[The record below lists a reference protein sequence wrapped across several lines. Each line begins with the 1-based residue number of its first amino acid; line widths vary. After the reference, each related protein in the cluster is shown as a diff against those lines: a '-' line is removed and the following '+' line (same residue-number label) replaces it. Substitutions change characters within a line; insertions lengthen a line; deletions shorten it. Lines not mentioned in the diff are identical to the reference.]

1 MKQTIKLHSLVGI
14 IALVLLTSCTKNEV
28 TNITTDKFSAELFVG
43 QTDSITA
50 IVNAT
55 GDLDQPIT
63 WTSSNTAVATI
74 KESVIAQTTS
84 KTNNVSTIIK
94 KGVITGVS
102 AGSATITV
110 QAGSKTT
117 TFDVKINSSEVTSI
131 TLNKSTLK
139 LTIAQSYLL
148 VSKINNSDNYSNTQQ
163 TWTTSDTAVAMI
175 EDGKVTAL
183 STGTAT
189 ITVQAGKKTATCVV
203 TVDDKINPI
212 FTKGI
217 LAYYGDYFKMGLSK
231 NFVVYLVNATDTL
244 LLDFNADST
253 AINTLPAGIYN
264 VPIKLNFLPNT
275 LNPILSDGTNY
286 FGSWY
291 SGVDNNN
298 PIADGNVTV
307 SLASNIYSIEYNL
320 LDLWG
325 NTISGTFKGTLSYY
339 DGTIQQAP
347 SAVKSISN
355 VKRIKAVSKN
365 MIFKRKFRVI

>member
-1 MKQTIKLHSLVGI
+1 MKQTIKLHSLLGI

-28 TNITTDKFSAELFVG
+28 TNITTDKISTELFVG

-74 KESVIAQTTS
+74 KESVIAQSVS

-139 LTIAQSYLL
+139 LTIAQSFLL
-148 VSKINNSDNYSNTQQ
+148 ISKVNNSENYSNTLV
-163 TWTTSDTAVAMI
+163 TWTTSDTAVAII
-175 EDGKVTAL
+175 EDGLVTAR
-183 STGTAT
+183 SAGTAT
-189 ITVQAGKKTATCVV
+189 ITIQAGKKTATCEV

-212 FTKGI
+212 FTKGF
-217 LAYYGDYFKMGLSK
+217 LAYYGDYYKTDLSK
-231 NFVVYLVNATDTL
+231 NFVMYLVNPTDTL
-244 LLDFNADST
+244 LLDLNADST
-253 AINTLPAGIYN
+253 AIKTLPAGVYN
-264 VPIKLNFLPNT
+264 VPDKLNFLPNT

-286 FGSWY
+286 FGSWFW
-291 SGVDNNN
+291 GVKNNN
-298 PIADGNVTV
+298 PIKEGNVIV
-307 SLASNIYSIEYNL
+307 SLTNSVYSIEYNL
-320 LDLWG
+320 FDLWG
-325 NTISGTFKGTLSYY
+325 NTISGTFNGTLTYY
-339 DGTIQQAP
+339 DGTIQQTP
-347 SAVKSISN
+347 TLVKSSSN
-355 VKRIKAVSKN
+355 VKRIKSGSKN

>member
-117 TFDVKINSSEVTSI
+117 TFDVKINSSE
-131 TLNKSTLK
+131 
-139 LTIAQSYLL
+139 
-148 VSKINNSDNYSNTQQ
+148 
-163 TWTTSDTAVAMI
+163 
-175 EDGKVTAL
+175 
-183 STGTAT
+183 
-189 ITVQAGKKTATCVV
+189 
-203 TVDDKINPI
+203 
-212 FTKGI
+212 
-217 LAYYGDYFKMGLSK
+217 
-231 NFVVYLVNATDTL
+231 
-244 LLDFNADST
+244 
-253 AINTLPAGIYN
+253 
-264 VPIKLNFLPNT
+264 
-275 LNPILSDGTNY
+275 
-286 FGSWY
+286 
-291 SGVDNNN
+291 
-298 PIADGNVTV
+298 
-307 SLASNIYSIEYNL
+307 
-320 LDLWG
+320 
-325 NTISGTFKGTLSYY
+325 
-339 DGTIQQAP
+339 
-347 SAVKSISN
+347 
-355 VKRIKAVSKN
+355 
-365 MIFKRKFRVI
+365 